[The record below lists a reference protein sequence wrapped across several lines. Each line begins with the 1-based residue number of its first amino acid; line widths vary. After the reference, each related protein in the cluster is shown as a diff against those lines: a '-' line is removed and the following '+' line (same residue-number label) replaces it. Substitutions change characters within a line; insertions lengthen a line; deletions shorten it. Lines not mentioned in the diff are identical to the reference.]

1 MKLSEIGAIMPVSG
15 MTRPGQPP
23 KPAATAQTP
32 AAVPGVQPAANVN
45 VSSNQTGSQQQAPGN
60 MNDADLDKAIGTAL
74 QRPDIGKEFKEL
86 LAKVMKQGLQP

>member
-23 KPAATAQTP
+23 KPAATAQTQ

-45 VSSNQTGSQQQAPGN
+45 VGGNQTGTQPNLAG
-60 MNDADLDKAIGTAL
+60 MNDADLIKALDKGLA
-74 QRPDIGKEFKEL
+74 RPDVGKDFKEL